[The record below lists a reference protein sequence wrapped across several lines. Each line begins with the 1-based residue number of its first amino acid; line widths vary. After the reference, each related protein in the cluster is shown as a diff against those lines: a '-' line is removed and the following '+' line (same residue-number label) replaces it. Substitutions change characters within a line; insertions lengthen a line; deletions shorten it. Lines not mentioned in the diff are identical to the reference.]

1 MIPVREIKPRVGR
14 TLNKLFALA
23 GLRSELTVSVP
34 VPNTAK
40 EAAMAAPVPPLHHI
54 RARFTVSN

>member
-1 MIPVREIKPRVGR
+1 MRDIKPLVGR

-40 EAAMAAPVPPLHHI
+40 DAAIAAPVPPELPPGV
-54 RARFTVSN
+54 RV